1 MNWRAK
7 GVGGMA
13 GDTGKLGF
21 GMMRLPKKL
30 ARTDIK
36 QTSQMVDEFLD
47 AGFTYFDTAY
57 VYVGSEEATRKALV
71 SRHPRDSFT
80 VATKVYPKVAP
91 TAKAAKGQL
100 GTSLK
105 RLGTDYIDYF
115 LLHSIT
121 DSDYERYDQLGLWDF
136 AAERKAAGVVRH
148 VGFSFH
154 GGPQVLDRVL
164 TQHPET
170 EFVQLQLNYA
180 DWENPRVQSRA
191 NYEVARAHG
200 KPIVVM
206 EPVKGGNLANPPAK
220 VKALF
225 DAANPQASYA
235 SWAIRFAASL
245 DGVLSVLSGMSNLEQ
260 MRDNLAYMR
269 DFQPLS
275 ADEMRV
281 IRQAQKLMGAATR
294 IECTACGYC
303 LEGCPQQI
311 DIPRVFEA
319 MNERLD
325 GQLEAAQRHYER
337 AVEGGGLAGDCIA
350 CGACENVC
358 TQNLPIV
365 DDLAL
370 CAKAFGK

>member
-1 MNWRAK
+1 MGN
-7 GVGGMA
+7 G
-13 GDTGKLGF
+13 GKLGF
-21 GMMRLPKKL
+21 GLMRLPRKL
-30 ARTDIK
+30 ARIDVK
-36 QTSQMVDEFLD
+36 QVSRMVDEFLE

-57 VYVGSEEATRKALV
+57 VYVGSEEAARKALV

-80 VATKVYPKVAP
+80 LATKVYPKVAP

-100 GTSLK
+100 ATSLK
-105 RLGTDYIDYF
+105 RLGTDYIDCF

-121 DSDYERYDQLGLWDF
+121 DSDYQRYDQLGLWDF

-154 GGPQVLDRVL
+154 GGPQVLDKVL

-191 NYEVARAHG
+191 NYEVARKHG
-200 KPIVVM
+200 KSIVVM
-206 EPVKGGNLANPPAK
+206 EPVKGGNRANPPAN
-220 VKALF
+220 VRALF
-225 DAANPQASYA
+225 DAAAPQASYA
-235 SWAIRFAASL
+235 SWAIRYAASL

-260 MRDNLAYMR
+260 MRDNLSYMR

-275 ADEMRV
+275 ADEMLV
-281 IRQAQKLMGAATR
+281 IREVQKAMGAALR
-294 IECTACGYC
+294 IECTSCGYC

-311 DIPRVFEA
+311 NIPKVFAA

-325 GQLEAAQRHYER
+325 GQLESAQRSYEQ
-337 AVEGGGLAGDCIA
+337 AVADGGLASECIGCA
-350 CGACENVC
+350 ACEGVC

-365 DDLAL
+365 ENLAA
-370 CAKAFGK
+370 CAEAFE